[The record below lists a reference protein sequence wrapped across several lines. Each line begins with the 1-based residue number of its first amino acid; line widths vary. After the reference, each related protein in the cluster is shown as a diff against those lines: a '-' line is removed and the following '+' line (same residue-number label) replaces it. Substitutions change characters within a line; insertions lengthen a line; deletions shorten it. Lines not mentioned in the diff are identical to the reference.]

1 MINALSVGELSSIL
15 KACFENPKFS
25 SLPVYGEVLSIR
37 GGKFTYIEI
46 GDQGKG
52 EISAPIL
59 KCAFSSFDRFSVDLS
74 SIKQGDVILVEGR
87 LSYYPHGSSIT
98 LWGKKVEILKTQ
110 EGKNLLEKKKTLEKL
125 DKLGYLD
132 PKRKRPIPKY
142 CKKVAILTAE
152 TGAAYQDILKTLHDR
167 FPVDSVLF
175 PCVVQGSEAPK
186 SILSALSKA
195 TKGDFDCILLG
206 RGGGSKSDLS
216 CYDDEKLALAIATS
230 PIPIITC
237 IGHTIDTSIADRVSD
252 KSCITPTE
260 AASEINPSLEDVRKK
275 KEDYFSSLNEKM
287 KKILEA
293 KEYALSSFEEKL
305 NYLSLDN
312 RLKMAHERL
321 EKKRKEAILLYEKK
335 IAMEVSSLKDKE
347 HRLASL
353 MSSYVQKKKLSL
365 VSFLEKLNAHSPL
378 LMKEKGFAQI
388 YRNGC
393 KIKSITE
400 LKKDDLITIVY
411 SDGRKKALILGE
423 NENGRKENQE

>member
-1 MINALSVGELSSIL
+1 MIQALSVGELSNIL

-46 GDQGKG
+46 GDQGKK
-52 EISAPIL
+52 ELSSPIL
-59 KCAFSSFDRFSVDLS
+59 KCAFSSFDRFVGDLT

-87 LSYYPHGSSIT
+87 LSYYPHGSSVT
-98 LWGKKVEILKTQ
+98 LWGKRVEILKTQ

-132 PKRKRPIPKY
+132 PKRKRPIPRY

-167 FPVDSVLF
+167 FPVNSVLF
-175 PCVVQGSEAPK
+175 PCIVQGSDAPK
-186 SILSALSKA
+186 SILSALEKA

-206 RGGGSKSDLS
+206 RGGGSKTDLS
-216 CYDDEKLALAIATS
+216 CYDDEKLALAIAKS

-237 IGHTIDTSIADRVSD
+237 IGHTIDTAIADRVSD

-260 AASEINPSLEDVRKK
+260 AASEINPSLEEICRA
-275 KEDYFSSLNEKM
+275 KEDYLISLKERM
-287 KKILEA
+287 EKILEA

-312 RLKMAHERL
+312 RLKMACERL
-321 EKKRKEAILLYEKK
+321 EKKKKESILLYEKK
-335 IAMEVSSLKDKE
+335 IAREVSSYHERE
-347 HRLASL
+347 HRLNHL
-353 MSSYVQKKKLSL
+353 MSSYIQKKKLSL
-365 VSFLEKLNAHSPL
+365 VSYLEKINAHSPL
-378 LMKEKGFAQI
+378 LMKEKGYAQI
-388 YRNGC
+388 YLNGE
-393 KIKSITE
+393 KVKNISQ
-400 LKKDDLITIVY
+400 LKTDDLITITY
-411 SDGRKKALILGE
+411 PDGRRMAKILGE

>member
-1 MINALSVGELSSIL
+1 MIQALSVGELSNIL

-52 EISAPIL
+52 EISSPIL
-59 KCAFSSFDRFSVDLS
+59 KCAFSSFDHFNIDLN
-74 SIKQGDVILVEGR
+74 SIKQGDVILVEGK

-98 LWGKKVEILKTQ
+98 LWGKRVEILKTQ

-142 CKKVAILTAE
+142 CRRVAILTAE

-175 PCVVQGSEAPK
+175 PCIVQGSEAPK
-186 SILSALSKA
+186 SILSALEKA

-216 CYDDEKLALAIATS
+216 CYDDEKLSLAIAKS

-260 AASEINPSLEDVRKK
+260 AASEINPSLTDVNKK
-275 KEDYFSSLNEKM
+275 KGDYLKSLNEKM

-305 NYLSLDN
+305 EYLSLDN
-312 RLKMAHERL
+312 RVKMARERL
-321 EKKRKEAILLYEKK
+321 EKKKKEARLLYEKRITK
-335 IAMEVSSLKDKE
+335 EVSSLKERE
-347 HRLASL
+347 HRFTSL
-353 MSSYVQKKKLSL
+353 MSTYVQKKKLTL
-365 VSFLEKLNAHSPL
+365 VSYLEKINSHSPL
-378 LMKEKGFAQI
+378 LLKEKGYAQI
-388 YRNGC
+388 YLDGQ
-393 KIKSITE
+393 KVKSI
-400 LKKDDLITIVY
+400 LDLNKDDVVTITY
-411 SDGRKKALILGE
+411 PDGRRMAKILGE
-423 NENGRKENQE
+423 KENGRKENKE